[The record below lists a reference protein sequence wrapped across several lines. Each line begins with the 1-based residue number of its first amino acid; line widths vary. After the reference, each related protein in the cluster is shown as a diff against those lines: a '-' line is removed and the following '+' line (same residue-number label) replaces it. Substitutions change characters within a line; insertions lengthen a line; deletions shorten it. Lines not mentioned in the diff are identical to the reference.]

1 MRKILLLLF
10 LGVLNATVSR
20 AQSKPDLPDY
30 PFKLGEKLVYSMHY
44 GWFEIGDAEVYIDES
59 LWELNGRSH
68 FYIQCKLRTIGFFSF
83 FSNLE
88 VCMDSWV
95 DTQTL
100 RPTKSSRDVVFGS
113 RIDIRTDRFDYR
125 DSVRVSAYV
134 EDVNSKRF
142 HAFVRNDTLLFD
154 ALSTYLYLR
163 SLDLQS
169 AGTSQTY
176 PVSTFFSNDL
186 YRFGMTFS
194 ESLDFDFK
202 NLKWPARRFD
212 LLFPETEQFS
222 SDKQAYVVASA
233 DGDNLPLKF
242 VMEMRYGDFSFEL
255 IERSR

>member
-1 MRKILLLLF
+1 MRKILPLF
-10 LGVLNATVSR
+10 ILGVLNATASR

-44 GWFEIGDAEVYIDES
+44 GWFEIGEAQVYIDES
-59 LWELNGRSH
+59 MWELNGRPH
-68 FYIQCKLRTIGFFSF
+68 FYIQCKIRSIGFLSF

-95 DTQTL
+95 DAQTL

-125 DSVRVSAYV
+125 DSVRISAYV
-134 EDVNSKRF
+134 EDVDAKRF

-154 ALSTYLYLR
+154 AMSTYLYLR

-169 AGTSQTY
+169 AVTRQTY
-176 PVSTFFSNDL
+176 PVRTFFSNDL
-186 YRFGMTFS
+186 YRFGMTFT
-194 ESLDFDFK
+194 ESLDFEFK
-202 NLKWPARRFD
+202 DQKRPARRFD
-212 LLFPETEQFS
+212 LLFPETEQFT
-222 SDKQAYVVASA
+222 SDKQAYVVTSE
-233 DGDNLPLKF
+233 DVDNLPLKF

-255 IERSR
+255 IERNR